1 MAYTGDTEAFDT
13 AYARLNPAQKQAV
26 DTIEG
31 PVMVIAGPGTG
42 KTQIL
47 ALRIAN
53 ILRRTDADPSSILAL
68 TFTESG
74 VASMRTR
81 LIALIGEA
89 GYRVRVHTF
98 HGFSNEVIRRYPDR
112 FPDIIGRTPLVEL
125 DAVAI
130 VREILDRERPALL
143 RPHGDPDFYVRDII
157 GKLSEVKREHV
168 SPTMLH
174 ERVTRERAAI
184 ESAEDLT
191 HQKGVHVGKVKGKY
205 ATALRS
211 LAKAAEFADVYAAY
225 EEALHDRRHYDFED
239 TIIAVIEALS
249 RDEEL
254 KLILQEEHQYVLADE
269 HQDANG
275 GQNELLVL
283 LSDFHAAPNLFVVGD
298 EKQAIYRF
306 QGASLENF
314 FSFKRR
320 YPAALSISLTDN
332 YRSTQRIL
340 DAAHTLIA
348 PAVGH
353 ESIDRPE
360 LRAAAGHEEQ
370 IIRGVAAPDEDTE
383 HADVAARIAALVEA
397 GTPPGEIAILVR
409 RNGDVPLLAAALV
422 RRDVS
427 HVAHGDDPVLAH
439 PVVQGIVSLLR
450 AVATPGDDAVLYRA
464 LTLPYSGVTNADL
477 YRLAQVPHGTL
488 LIEVLKD
495 GGHLERAGVRDADAC
510 TRFAE
515 LVDRAARGVGTVPL
529 IICVEQLLW
538 RSGAMAH
545 IMAHTDALPTLER
558 VRAFFR
564 YLSTV
569 LEAHPEYTLAEL
581 LGAIDAAQTY
591 RLSIAGRQYGSPD
604 AVAIMTVHRAK
615 GMEFDHVFVPH
626 VHDRMWGGRSRS
638 ERLPLPLFAPVADA
652 AEDDERRLFYVA
664 MTRARKTLTL
674 SHAARTADGTRLVP
688 SRYLAEL
695 TDFCAAESAEALGA
709 DFFVPPAEGARE
721 TLTSEER
728 EYLCARIAEQG
739 LSVTALNNYRES
751 PWKYFFL
758 NLLRI
763 PSARPA
769 HLLYGS
775 AVDAALKWYTDER
788 AGGNVPAADD
798 LVRIFA
804 RELSRM
810 PLSRKDL
817 ETYRARGD
825 AALRG
830 YHALYA
836 TEWVSRAESAVRIAV
851 PFDTG
856 IPEMPTITLRGE
868 LDKVE
873 IGEGDVVCI
882 VDYKTGKP
890 KTRGEI
896 EGTTKT
902 SEGNLKRQLVFY
914 RLLVELDE
922 SREWRAEEAMLDF
935 VEPDQRGKYRR
946 ERFSITREDT
956 DALTVEIRAAL
967 AELVTFGFWERPCDA
982 AAWSEEGC
990 ALASAFRARRGLFPD
1005 A

>member
-1 MAYTGDTEAFDT
+1 MIPAGDTTAFDA
-13 AYARLNPAQKQAV
+13 AYRRLNPAQKRAV
-26 DTIEG
+26 DTTEG

-53 ILRRTDADPSSILAL
+53 ILRRSDADPSSILAL

-74 VASMRTR
+74 VSSMRAR
-81 LIALIGEA
+81 LIGLIGEA

-98 HGFSNEVIRRYPDR
+98 HGFSNDVIRRYPDR
-112 FPDIIGRTPLVEL
+112 FPEIIGRTPLVEL
-125 DAVAI
+125 DAIAI
-130 VREILDRERPALL
+130 VREILDRTRPALL

-168 SPTMLH
+168 SPEALR
-174 ERVTRERAAI
+174 ERITREREAI
-184 ESAEDLT
+184 ERADDFM
-191 HQKGVHVGKVKGKY
+191 HQKGAHAGKVKGKY
-205 ATALRS
+205 VTALRT
-211 LAKAAEFADVYAAY
+211 LAKAAEFTEVYAAY
-225 EEALHDRRHYDFED
+225 EEALREQRRYDFED
-239 TIIAVIEALS
+239 TIIAVIETLG

-254 KLILQEEHQYVLADE
+254 KLILQEEHQYILADE

-283 LSDFHAAPNLFVVGD
+283 LSDFHEAPNLFIVGD

-314 FSFKRR
+314 FSFKRQ
-320 YPAALSISLTDN
+320 YPAALAISLTDN

-340 DAAHTLIA
+340 DAAHALIA
-348 PAVGH
+348 PAAGH
-353 ESIDRPE
+353 ESIERPA
-360 LRAAAGHEEQ
+360 LRAAAGHDEQ
-370 IIRGVAAPDEDTE
+370 HICCVAAPDEDTE
-383 HADVAARIAALVEA
+383 HADVAARIAVLVEA
-397 GTPPGEIAILVR
+397 GTSPGEIAILVR
-409 RNGDVPLLAAALV
+409 RNGDVPMLAAALA
-422 RRDVS
+422 RRGIA

-439 PVVQGIVSLLR
+439 PSVRGIITLLR
-450 AVATPGDDAVLYRA
+450 AVATPGDDEVLYRA
-464 LTLPYSGVTNADL
+464 LALPYSGVTNADL
-477 YRLAQVPHGTL
+477 YRLAQVPQGRL

-495 GGHLERAGVRDADAC
+495 QEHLARIGVRDVPAC
-510 TRFAE
+510 VAFSE
-515 LVDRAARGVGTVPL
+515 LIDRAARGVGTVPL
-529 IICVEQLLW
+529 IVCVEQLLW
-538 RSGAMAH
+538 KSGTMAH
-545 IMAHTDALPTLER
+545 VMAQTDALPTLER

-569 LEAHPEYTLAEL
+569 LDAHPEYTLAEL
-581 LGAIDAAQTY
+581 LLAIDAAQTY
-591 RLSIAGRQYGSPD
+591 RLAIAGRQYGVPD

-626 VHDRMWGGRSRS
+626 VHDRMWGGRTRS
-638 ERLPLPLFAPVADA
+638 ERLALPLFAPVVDA

-664 MTRARKTLTL
+664 MTRARKTLTF
-674 SHAARTADGTRLVP
+674 SYAERTADGTRLVP

-695 TDFCAAESAEALGA
+695 TDFCAQETAATLGA
-709 DFFVPPAEGARE
+709 EFFAAPLPGVRA

-728 EYLCARIAEQG
+728 AYLCARIAEQG

-788 AGGNVPAADD
+788 ATGNTPGADE
-798 LVRIFA
+798 LVRTFTHSLA
-804 RELSRM
+804 RM
-810 PLSRKDL
+810 PLSRKDQ

-830 YHALYA
+830 YHGLYA
-836 TEWVSRAESAVRIAV
+836 ETWVSGAQSAVRIAV

-856 IPEMPTITLRGE
+856 IPEVPTIMLRGE

-873 IGEGDVVCI
+873 IGEAGAVCI

-902 SEGNLKRQLVFY
+902 SLGNLKRQLVFY
-914 RLLVELDE
+914 RLLVELDG
-922 SREWRAEEAMLDF
+922 SREWRADEAMLDF

-946 ERFSITREDT
+946 ERFAITREDT
-956 DALTVEIRAAL
+956 DALAAEIRAVL
-967 AELVTFGFWERPCDA
+967 AELITFGFWEQPCDA

-990 ALASAFRARRGLFPD
+990 ALANAFRARAGLFPD